1 MSRVKLIQKFT
12 SKSGSYSN
20 SRSRFVGAVS
30 VGSVS
35 YVALFPSLL
44 SFLFWNRAVLLVGPN
59 RAGQFIHLIPVFG
72 TLLSVLLLGER
83 LFAYHLVGIVTVASG
98 ILMAT
103 RYGRRS
109 ES

>member
-1 MSRVKLIQKFT
+1 MVSMSNRPLASDRRGTDIP
-12 SKSGSYSN
+12 SGT
-20 SRSRFVGAVS
+20 
-30 VGSVS
+30 
-35 YVALFPSLL
+35 
-44 SFLFWNRAVLLVGPN
+44 WNRAVLLVGPN